1 MEEVCIRTEC
11 VGTTAERTVLTTI
24 AAASCRRRRNYIKE
38 LAVRAGYIR
47 TGIGTA
53 AFTAIAS

>member
-1 MEEVCIRTEC
+1 MEEVCIRAEC

-24 AAASCRRRRNYIKE
+24 AAASCCRRRDYIKE
-38 LAVRAGYIR
+38 LAVRAGYIS
-47 TGIGTA
+47 TSIGTA